1 MGQNRGKWRRNG
13 GTKAA
18 RDWDIQQRKERGMW
32 ACFPNVI
39 KCRKPGRLNAD
50 PRAPALT
57 INPLLTVCV
66 CGFGRYVT
74 EHSQRSN
81 IAISNLSTPL
91 PCLQYISHCFSPI
104 PIRSILT
111 CFFHHPQIVGF
122 TFTNWS
128 QLIGKELGVLPVT
141 IYFIDVCVIQLQ
153 RMVMQRERGKKSALC
168 MWWQVFPHQQILK
181 SFMETTRCVQTCLL
195 HGNNILIGSLLLL
208 LQQHCT
214 RV

>member
-1 MGQNRGKWRRNG
+1 MKRFSPVFLDSGYIGGYMGQNRGKWRRNG

-66 CGFGRYVT
+66 CRFGRYVT

-81 IAISNLSTPL
+81 IALSNPSTPL
-91 PCLQYISHCFSPI
+91 LCLQYISHCFSPI
-104 PIRSILT
+104 LIRSTLT
-111 CFFHHPQIVGF
+111 CFSPSPSNSWFY
-122 TFTNWS
+122 
-128 QLIGKELGVLPVT
+128 
-141 IYFIDVCVIQLQ
+141 IY
-153 RMVMQRERGKKSALC
+153 K
-168 MWWQVFPHQQILK
+168 LK
-181 SFMETTRCVQTCLL
+181 STRNRGFC
-195 HGNNILIGSLLLL
+195 H
-208 LQQHCT
+208 
-214 RV
+214 